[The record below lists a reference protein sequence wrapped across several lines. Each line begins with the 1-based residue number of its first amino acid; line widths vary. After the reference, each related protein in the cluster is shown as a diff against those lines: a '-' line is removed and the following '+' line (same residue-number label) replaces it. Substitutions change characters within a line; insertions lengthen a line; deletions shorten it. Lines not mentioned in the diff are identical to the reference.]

1 MITISLFILLK
12 GHLKKVR
19 GSSGSVKKMLH
30 VPSIIIY
37 ACKEE
42 PLLNKESR
50 IIIKDWI

>member
-1 MITISLFILLK
+1 MITISFFILSI
-12 GHLKKVR
+12 GHLKKSR
-19 GSSGSVKKMLH
+19 GNSGSVKKMLH